1 MHPVGVVF
9 LAPRQTKQDNQ
20 VPLTHSPSPGERT
33 YSPRRGACKN
43 VAASGQFVETFT
55 SASAISDNVWE
66 ALKAKPRDS
75 NIILPHALKSLAE
88 EKSGELPVSN
98 QVWIACSSYN
108 PRTVDLVL
116 SCTEG
121 PMGSYPIFIFSTR
134 PFASLTHEYLLP
146 RLVALARKLREAVPI
161 KRVYSVFAPEPI
173 TQLFASLWT
182 EATGVEGYTD
192 EPYYAAKLSYCTKRS
207 IVNRQTIVH
216 ADLVYDLRP
225 AINDDILD
233 VAELCYDFAA
243 ASVSYL
249 HHVLKFIYSNNV

>member
-9 LAPRQTKQDNQ
+9 LALRQTKQDNQ

-43 VAASGQFVETFT
+43 VATSGQFVETFT

-88 EKSGELPVSN
+88 EKSGELPASN
-98 QVWIACSSYN
+98 QVWIACSSHN

-134 PFASLTHEYLLP
+134 PFANLTKEYLLP
-146 RLVALARKLREAVPI
+146 RVAALVSAVHNAIPVN
-161 KRVYSVFAPEPI
+161 RVFSVFAPEPI
-173 TQLFASLWT
+173 TQLFVSLWT
-182 EATGVEGYTD
+182 EVTGIRSYAN

-207 IVNRQTIVH
+207 IVNRQTTIH
-216 ADLVYDLRP
+216 PDLVYDLRP
-225 AINDDILD
+225 ADDDDIMD
-233 VAELCYDFAA
+233 VAELCHDFAA
-243 ASVSYL
+243 NSVSYL
-249 HHVLKFIYSNNV
+249 HPILKSTSSPNI